1 MPKATHHK
9 FLYLLCRNQKSLVE
23 GDRENG
29 NTHGVAWR
37 GMRCIVGHVELQCRC
52 HGDISLGGRGNEC
65 RSTHATAALISA
77 GSADRQHLTCS
88 LRATT
93 TSERQQ
99 GARMQRK
106 PLN

>member
-1 MPKATHHK
+1 M
-9 FLYLLCRNQKSLVE
+9 E
-23 GDRENG
+23 GDREHE
-29 NTHGVAWR
+29 NTHGMSWH

-52 HGDISLGGRGNEC
+52 HGDISLGGREC
-65 RSTHATAALISA
+65 RATHATAALLSVD
-77 GSADRQHLTCS
+77 SADRQHLTCS

-106 PLN
+106 LLN